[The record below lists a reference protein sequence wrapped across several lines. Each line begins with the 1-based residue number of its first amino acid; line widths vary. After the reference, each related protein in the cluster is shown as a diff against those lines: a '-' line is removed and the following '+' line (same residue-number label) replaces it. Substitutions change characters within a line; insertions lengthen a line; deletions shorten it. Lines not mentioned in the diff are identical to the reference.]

1 MKVRIDKIALAV
13 GCVSLFMSAP
23 AIDMLTY
30 YPNGETATP
39 PFLRSTAGNW
49 YETNQFHLVPTVKVG
64 TLPLETQSVFISAQG
79 GVSEENPVTITNGES
94 IKIKNLHIARSS
106 GNSKDALYGA
116 SLTVDGGTLNLSG
129 NMYFGKENHTSGTL
143 MLKNRGLMNI
153 AGDAQLGQNNYTVGR
168 HCRLEIDA
176 TSKMNVG
183 GLMTVGRR
191 ARNAACV
198 VTNRGELAVGSM
210 MLGPVDDAFAGT
222 GIVYNAGCLTVAG
235 ELNVGGLGNGGSGGA
250 SANYCWSRGELILA
264 EDSSLQL
271 GDSSVIYVGGNH
283 SKSYGDGILDISIP
297 IVLKS
302 GQSIKIGNAYSN
314 ALHGGSLILRKNAR
328 LDNSSPL
335 LEIGHYQ
342 YGKAKL
348 VMCDNASITNVGKIR
363 MSENSRIHSY
373 IEMHGNS
380 MITNINT
387 IRISQ
392 TTGTRNGS
400 RGHIHMDGNSAIY
413 FTPTNTSSSGEGS
426 GCLLGTTTNNYAE
439 VILKDN
445 ALLHGLHVFNMS
457 TANSSYE
464 AHLRLEGGRIVFKP
478 HTTATRPSLILG
490 VKGKNDK
497 DGIGSISGYGTI
509 TRTDIENPADDLYL
523 TMNMQMHDFSI
534 TADGNGQERDLDLRA
549 IYIINYIN
557 NNSHPLKNTLANW
570 GNLSGTN
577 GWYAVNKG
585 RLIFP
590 GSDKVVGMDEANPAR
605 HFGDYRYQ
613 GTNELGNARLPALV
627 NAFSLE
633 PTTDLTGGKAY
644 CHASLYAV
652 DRTDYPRNV
661 LRGRK
666 GKVVS
671 VWRIGTCTTGWTEDD
686 PITPWKSYT
695 AMKVTF
701 RYDQTAF
708 DGSHPVKLY
717 RHEGTEDGSW
727 KCVATQS
734 TPAENAVISATVTPG
749 SGVYDLGWF
758 ALVEQPVM
766 GSVISIR

>member
-1 MKVRIDKIALAV
+1 MKIRINKIAAV
-13 GCVSLFMSAP
+13 ACAAGSIFSAP
-23 AIDMLTY
+23 AVDMLTY

-39 PFLRSTAGNW
+39 PFLWRTVENW
-49 YETNQFHLVPTVKVG
+49 YETNQFHTVPTVKVSA
-64 TLPLETQSVFISAQG
+64 LPLETQSVFISAHG
-79 GVSEENPVTITNGES
+79 GVSEDNPVIISRDETVT
-94 IKIKNLHIARSS
+94 IKNLHIARST
-106 GNSKDALYGA
+106 GNAKDAMHGA

-129 NMYFGKENHTSGTL
+129 NMYFAKENHTSGTL
-143 MLKNRGLMNI
+143 TLMNGALMNI
-153 AGDAQLGQNNYTVGR
+153 AGNAELGQNNYTVGH
-168 HCRLEIDA
+168 HCRLEIDS
-176 TSKMNVG
+176 TSKMTVNR
-183 GLMTVGRR
+183 LMTVGRR
-191 ARNAACV
+191 ARTVACV
-198 VTNRGELAVGSM
+198 VTNRGELVVGSM
-210 MLGPVDDAFAGT
+210 TLGPVGDSYAGT
-222 GIVYNAGCLTVAG
+222 GIVHNVGCLAVSG
-235 ELNVGGLGNGGSGGA
+235 NLDIGGYGNGGSGGA
-250 SANYCWSRGELILA
+250 SENYCKSRGELVLD
-264 EDSSLQL
+264 ENSSLQL
-271 GDSSVIYVGGNH
+271 GDNSVIYVGGNVN
-283 SKSYGDGILDISIP
+283 KSYGDGILDSSIP

-314 ALHGGSLILRKNAR
+314 ALHGGVLALRKNAR
-328 LDNSSPL
+328 LDNSSSM
-335 LEIGHYQ
+335 LEIGNYQ

-348 VMCDNASITNVGKIR
+348 VMYDNASITNTGKIL
-363 MSENSRIHSY
+363 MANTSRVHSY

-387 IRISQ
+387 IRIAQ

-413 FTPTNTSSSGEGS
+413 FTPTNTASFGEGS
-426 GCLLGTTTNNYAE
+426 GCLLGTTINNYAE

-457 TANSSYE
+457 TGNGSYE
-464 AHLRLEGGRIVFKP
+464 GHLRLEGGQIMFKP
-478 HTTATRPSLILG
+478 HTTASRPSLILG
-490 VKGKNDK
+490 TSGQNAN

-509 TRTDIENPADDLYL
+509 TRIDMEDPSDNLYL
-523 TMNMQMHDFSI
+523 TMNLQMHDFSI
-534 TADGNGQERDLDLRA
+534 TADGDGQERDLDLRA
-549 IYIINYIN
+549 IYLINYIHDN
-557 NNSHPLKNTLANW
+557 NHPLNNRLANW

-590 GSDKVVGMDEANPAR
+590 GCDKVIGKDDANPAR

-613 GTNELGNARLPALV
+613 GTDEQGNARLPALV

-633 PTTDLTGGKAY
+633 PTTDTTGGKAY

-666 GKVVS
+666 GKIVS
-671 VWRIGTCTTGWTEDD
+671 VWRIGTCTTGWTADD
-686 PITPWKSYT
+686 PITPWKYYT

-717 RHEGTEDGSW
+717 RHDGTEDGLW

-734 TPAENAVISATVTPG
+734 TPAENAVISATVEPG
-749 SGVYDLGWF
+749 SGIYDLGWF
-758 ALVEQPVM
+758 ALVEQPVL
-766 GSVISIR
+766 GSVISLR